1 MYEGMIAETVMY
13 RGDGG
18 EDIEAYVARPLGPG
32 PFPSVVVLHHMPG
45 WDEGTKEIT
54 RKFAHHGYNAID
66 PNLYYREGPGGEP
79 DEVAA
84 VARSQGGVPV
94 DRLVGDAEGAAA
106 YLRNLPTSTDRV
118 GIIGFCSG
126 GRQVVIAASRSI
138 AFDAAVDCWGG
149 RVIADADQLTERQP
163 VAPIDMIDDLAAPL
177 LGIFGND
184 DRSPSPELVDQHEEA
199 LKQAGKTY
207 EFHRYD
213 GAGHGF
219 FATDRPGY
227 RPVQATEAWG
237 EVWQWYER
245 YLRTEG

>member
-1 MYEGMIAETVMY
+1 MM
-13 RGDGG
+13 D
-18 EDIEAYVARPLGPG
+18 D
-32 PFPSVVVLHHMPG
+32 
-45 WDEGTKEIT
+45 
-54 RKFAHHGYNAID
+54 
-66 PNLYYREGPGGEP
+66 
-79 DEVAA
+79 
-84 VARSQGGVPV
+84 
-94 DRLVGDAEGAAA
+94 
-106 YLRNLPTSTDRV
+106 
-118 GIIGFCSG
+118 
-126 GRQVVIAASRSI
+126 
-138 AFDAAVDCWGG
+138 
-149 RVIADADQLTERQP
+149 
-163 VAPIDMIDDLAAPL
+163 DMIDDLAAPL

-237 EVWQWYER
+237 GVWQWYER